1 MHSLP
6 ILSELPRGFFVEE
19 APRGILAVS
28 IEVARSFHEARF
40 GPESDAAL
48 VQSDLVGRRPLLE
61 LDVGGQ
67 RFVVRRFSHGG
78 CLRWITGERYL
89 DAARPFRE
97 LILAHRVA
105 AWGLPTPAP
114 VAARARLARG
124 GGWLLE
130 TVSPRIEGTL
140 DLGRVLRLM
149 HDGPL
154 PHAVRR
160 NLFGALGRFLRE
172 MHRHGLLHA
181 DLTPSNLLVQAD
193 ALRGEPPRLWLV
205 DLEGSRIR
213 IPLDFRRCK
222 SNLCRMYRH
231 VERRVR
237 EGEAR
242 VTRTDLLRVL
252 RAYEPSR
259 AGWKAYWCA
268 IASEHRR
275 TRPWH
280 GLGRLLER
288 TFAAGR
294 RVGQSADPGAGAGP
308 TRG

>member
-6 ILSELPRGFFVEE
+6 VLAELPRGFFVEE

-28 IEVARSFHEARF
+28 IEMSRAFHEARF
-40 GPESDAAL
+40 GPEGDTPL
-48 VQSDLVGRRPLLE
+48 VQSDLVGRRPLFELE
-61 LDVGGQ
+61 LGGR

-78 CLRWITGERYL
+78 ILRWITGQRYL
-89 DAARPFRE
+89 DPTRPFRE

-114 VAARARLARG
+114 IAARARLARG

-130 TVSPRIEGTL
+130 TVSPRIEGAL
-140 DLGRVLRLM
+140 DFGRVLQLM
-149 HDGPL
+149 RDGPL
-154 PHAVRR
+154 LPAARR
-160 NLFGALGRFLRE
+160 NLFTALGRFLRE

-181 DLTPSNLLVQAD
+181 DLTPSNLLVAAD
-193 ALRGEPPRLWLV
+193 ALRGETPRLWLL
-205 DLEGSRIR
+205 DLEGSQVK
-213 IPLDFRRCK
+213 IPLDPKRCR

-237 EGEAR
+237 SGEAR

-252 RAYEPSR
+252 RGYEPNR
-259 AGWKAYWCA
+259 DVWKAHWRA

-280 GLGRLLER
+280 GIGWLLEGL
-288 TFAAGR
+288 FGPER
-294 RVGQSADPGAGAGP
+294 R
-308 TRG
+308 